1 MNQPPVSTRRTFL
14 KTVTAAGVAAPFVTR
29 GLMAASPNSMLRH
42 VSFGTGG
49 MAAADLGAITSS
61 QFVKLVAVA
70 DVDLNRTAAIKNRFP
85 DIKVYQDWRELLDRE
100 HKNFDSANVSTPDHM
115 HAAIAMSA
123 MQLGKHVYGQKPLAH
138 DLFEVRRLTEMAARK
153 KLVTQ
158 MGIQIHSSVEYRLAV
173 KLVQDGVIGKIKE
186 VHTWSNKKWGDTEPL
201 PNRTDPVPDGFNW
214 DLWLGVCAT
223 RPFIG
228 DHYYHPGNWRKRL
241 DFGCGTFGD
250 MGCHIYD
257 PVFKALD
264 LTAPVSVRSEGAS
277 PNQWNWATD
286 ALIHYIFPGTKFTD
300 GKTVQV
306 TWYDGDRR
314 PGEDVRALLE
324 EDPLPDQGSILV
336 GTKGVMVIPHIS
348 KPRLHPKAQFKD
360 FQFPEVTGE
369 NHWLQWVEACRGNGR
384 AAAGFS
390 YSGPLTEAVL
400 LGGVA
405 THFPQTTLEWN
416 ARKLKFTNVKEANH
430 LVRRTYRKGWSV
442 KKLS

>member
-1 MNQPPVSTRRTFL
+1 MSRPVLSTRRTFL
-14 KTVTAAGVAAPFVTR
+14 KTVGAAGVAAPFVTR
-29 GLMAASPNSMLRH
+29 GLLSASPNSMLRH

-49 MAAADLGAITSS
+49 MAAADLGAITASK
-61 QFVKLVAVA
+61 FVKLIAVA
-70 DVDLNRTAAIKNRFP
+70 DVDLNRAANIKKRFP
-85 DIKVYQDWRELLDRE
+85 DVKVYQDWRVLLDKE

-115 HAAIAMSA
+115 HAPIAMSA
-123 MQLGKHVYGQKPLAH
+123 MQLGKHIYGQKPLAH

-158 MGIQIHSSVEYRLAV
+158 MGIQIHSAAEYRLAV
-173 KLVQDGVIGKIKE
+173 KLVQDGVIGKIKQ
-186 VHTWSNKKWGDTEPL
+186 VHTWSNKKWGDLDPL
-201 PNRTDPVPDGFNW
+201 PSRSDPIPDGFNW

-228 DHYYHPGNWRKRL
+228 DGYYHPGNWRKRL

-257 PVFKALD
+257 PVFEAVG
-264 LTAPVSVRSEGAS
+264 LTAPVSLRSEGPS

-286 ALIHYIFPGTKFTD
+286 AVIHYIFPGTRFTE
-300 GKTVQV
+300 GKTVTV

-314 PGEDVRALLE
+314 PPDEAQALIE
-324 EDPLPDQGSILV
+324 KDKLPEQGSILI
-336 GTKGVMVIPHIS
+336 GTQGVMLIPHIA
-348 KPRLHPKAQFKD
+348 KPQLYPKSQFKY
-360 FQFPEVTGE
+360 FQFPEVVGE
-369 NHWLQWVEACRGNGR
+369 DHWQQWVEACRGNGKT
-384 AAAGFS
+384 AAGFS

-405 THFPQTTLEWN
+405 TRFPQTTLQWN
-416 ARKLKFTNVKEANH
+416 ARKLKFTNVKEANRH
-430 LVRRTYRKGWSV
+430 VRRSYRKGWSV